1 MIRWF
6 RALLSGGRRT
16 AGRGHHHR
24 PVEAPAETTAPD
36 PTTAEASR
44 TGPAE
49 RRQVAALPWR
59 RGPDGLE
66 ILLVT
71 SRETRRWVTPKGGRM
86 AGKTDAEAAA
96 QEALEEAG
104 VEGVV
109 GDRPLGSFRYLKVL
123 KRRAARWCAVDLYG
137 LEVTVEHAD
146 WQERAERERVWLP
159 REEAARRVDEPDL
172 QALITAFRP

>member
-6 RALLSGGRRT
+6 RTLLSGRRQT
-16 AGRGHHHR
+16 TSQGLHHPPVGAR
-24 PVEAPAETTAPD
+24 VEASAPE
-36 PTTAEASR
+36 PTTAHAPR
-44 TGPAE
+44 KGPAE

-109 GDRPLGSFRYLKVL
+109 GELPLGSFRYLKVL

-137 LEVTVEHAD
+137 LEVTVEHKD

-159 REEAARRVDEPDL
+159 RAEAARRVDEPDL
-172 QALITAFRP
+172 RALISAFDP